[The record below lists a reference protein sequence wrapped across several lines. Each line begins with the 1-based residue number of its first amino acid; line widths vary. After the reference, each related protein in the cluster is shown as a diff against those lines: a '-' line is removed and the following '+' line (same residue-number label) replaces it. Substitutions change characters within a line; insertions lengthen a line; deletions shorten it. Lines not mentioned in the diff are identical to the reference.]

1 MVAETGSVKKS
12 SNQPMH
18 FEKKTLI
25 LYIHT
30 YS

>member
-1 MVAETGSVKKS
+1 MVAKTGSVKKS
-12 SNQPMH
+12 SNQPTH
-18 FEKKTLI
+18 FKKKTLI